1 MRLMG
6 AASSP
11 RYGATSRCFSK
22 PFAGRAPFR
31 LSTQSSSP
39 PEALE
44 ALGAALADDPRLE
57 VDIRRKSDYYAEQSR
72 PLTTLITT
80 AGVFIAVLMGA
91 GAMFAAVGTMYTS
104 VVSRTRD
111 IATLRAIGFVGTAV
125 VCFVLAEAMVLAIA
139 GGAVGALAAWVL
151 FDGYAVST
159 LNFQSMSQVAFAFAV
174 TPSLVAE
181 GMASAIL
188 IALLGAL
195 WPAWRAVTLPVV
207 GGLREP

>member
-1 MRLMG
+1 MG

-80 AGVFIAVLMGA
+80 AGVFSAVLMGA

-104 VVSRTRD
+104 VVSRTRA

>member
-1 MRLMG
+1 M
-6 AASSP
+6 
-11 RYGATSRCFSK
+11 
-22 PFAGRAPFR
+22 
-31 LSTQSSSP
+31 STQSSSP